1 MASPSIRYAKTV
13 DGLHIAYQVVG
24 DGPFDLVYAP
34 GWFSNLECVWEMPDL
49 GDFLSELATFSRLI
63 LFDRRGFGLSDWPTT
78 AGSASLELGMDDI
91 RTVMDAAESERAVL
105 FGFDDGGALSA
116 MFAASHPSRV
126 SALILFGVWAKYAR
140 SPDYPWGWTEQQA
153 RSWWQVVE
161 HHWGTEE
168 FWRTD
173 SSQISPDISSD
184 PDRVRAWARYARLSA
199 SPGAAL
205 DIEQMQRGTDIRAL
219 LGTVA
224 VPTLVM
230 HRTDDATERVEQAH
244 FIGEQIAGAK
254 VVELP
259 GYEHAPFVGNVD
271 LVLRELLAFV
281 RSIRDE
287 EAELDRILATI
298 LFTDVVASTERVAA
312 VGDRAWR
319 DIVEP
324 HHNVIRGLLAR
335 YRGTEVDTA
344 GDGFFATFDGPARA
358 VRCSRAIVE
367 AVKPLGLEVRVGVHT
382 GEVQMI
388 NGKVGGMAVNIGARV
403 AGVAKASEVLVSS
416 TVRDLTAG
424 SGLLFE
430 DAGEHTFKGVADPW
444 RVYRV
449 LDVAA

>member
-1 MASPSIRYAKTV
+1 
-13 DGLHIAYQVVG
+13 
-24 DGPFDLVYAP
+24 
-34 GWFSNLECVWEMPDL
+34 
-49 GDFLSELATFSRLI
+49 
-63 LFDRRGFGLSDWPTT
+63 
-78 AGSASLELGMDDI
+78 MDDI

-116 MFAASHPSRV
+116 MFAASYPSRV

-173 SSQISPDISSD
+173 SSQVSPDISSD

-205 DIEQMQRGTDIRAL
+205 EIEQMQRGTDIRAL

-281 RSIRDE
+281 HSIRDE

-298 LFTDVVASTERVAA
+298 LFTDVVASTERAAA
-312 VGDRAWR
+312 VVIERGGIRRAAPQR
-319 DIVEP
+319 HP
-324 HHNVIRGLLAR
+324 RTACSLSRHRGRHRWGRVFRNLRWSAR
-335 YRGTEVDTA
+335 VL
-344 GDGFFATFDGPARA
+344 FDAR
-358 VRCSRAIVE
+358 VRSSS
-367 AVKPLGLEVRVGVHT
+367 AVKPLGLGVRSACT
-382 GEVQMI
+382 P
-388 NGKVGGMAVNIGARV
+388 AR
-403 AGVAKASEVLVSS
+403 S
-416 TVRDLTAG
+416 R
-424 SGLLFE
+424 
-430 DAGEHTFKGVADPW
+430 
-444 RVYRV
+444 
-449 LDVAA
+449 